1 MAVIKTVTK
10 GQPIKAAWANSL
22 VHEVN
27 TKEGLR
33 LKGTRT
39 YSNFNFPSHA
49 VNDTAWQIRRSVG
62 CISLNAGQIYINGI
76 LIDSGIRS
84 FNQVSSAN
92 NWVDVC
98 NFYPADETEFPVW
111 YLTIKY
117 PDKITTEN
125 LNSVEC
131 NLILNKYSEALEAP
145 TRPEALEEGYKWQ
158 CIQLNTVDQANVVQ
172 LVSGTIYLNDT
183 MPSIVA
189 GDGIKIDEPQEDV
202 LVISCNPSVIA
213 NVDVRAG
220 DNVWVDKSTDNTTRV
235 FTVHAVLPN
244 IPTVSIVAGDGIQV
258 DSTQNGDQTIY
269 TISNTYSPIIYD
281 FDEQWFIVENGTV
294 TFNTD
299 KLVAL
304 AQEIADN
311 TTVNVNVTGIVD
323 EVKSGKV
330 QVNTTGINDG
340 AATTNVTI
348 V

>member
-10 GQPIKAAWANSL
+10 GQPIKASWANSL

-39 YSNFNFPSHA
+39 YSNFNLPSQA

-111 YLTIKY
+111 FLTIKY

-145 TRPEALEEGYKWQ
+145 TRPEQLEEGYKWQ
-158 CIQLNTVDQANVVQ
+158 CIQLNTVDQSNVVQ

-183 MPSIVA
+183 IPSIVA
-189 GDGIKIDEPQEDV
+189 GDGIKIEEPQEDV

-213 NVDVRAG
+213 NVDVDIRAG
-220 DNVWVDKSTDNTTRV
+220 ENVRVDKSTDNTTRV
-235 FTVHAVLPN
+235 FTVHANLPT

-258 DSTQNGDQTIY
+258 DASQHGDVTAY

-281 FDEQWFIVENGTV
+281 FDEQWFIVTDNKV
-294 TFNTD
+294 TLNEEKLDTLVNEAINELGVEVTGEGLVESTFRGN
-299 KLVAL
+299 LVA
-304 AQEIADN
+304 N
-311 TTVNVNVTGIVD
+311 TQGTLTLNT
-323 EVKSGKV
+323 EVSY
-330 QVNTTGINDG
+330 
-340 AATTNVTI
+340 
-348 V
+348 